1 MRDTKTNRQIWQLV
15 MLVIILGAT
24 AVLLILFVDVAAVY
38 QELRRARPVY
48 MLASSLFLLAGLA
61 CFAARWR
68 FLLQNKPGFWR
79 TFHACNIGHA
89 GNILLPGRVGEPARI
104 VVMGQDETVSYT
116 EATSSF
122 VVERLFEQMMR
133 LLALATA
140 VTLGSGI
147 KPTPGAMAGGI
158 LFLAV
163 MFSLIFWL
171 VRRRER
177 TVRWGTA
184 VLSKLPRVTPEKA
197 EHWLNDLL
205 DNLQYVS
212 SLSHT
217 AQTIGWSFLS
227 WFCFWAFFYL
237 ALLALGDRIPAA
249 NRLPISIGALALS
262 PPSAATQPGLFHGSV
277 IIPLTAVGF
286 DRNILTAY
294 AILLHAIEMF
304 WIILLAIIGLWW
316 TGVSVTAVG
325 RKP

>member
-1 MRDTKTNRQIWQLV
+1 MQSKNRTLWQ
-15 MLVIILGAT
+15 MIGLGIVVVALIVL
-24 AVLLILFVDVAAVY
+24 AVAFVDVTAVY

-48 MLASSLFLLAGLA
+48 LLASSLFLLAGLA

-68 FLLQNKPGFWR
+68 FLLRGQPGFWH

-89 GNILLPGRVGEPARI
+89 GNMLLPGRVGEPARI
-104 VVMGQDETVSYT
+104 VVMGQDGSVSYT

-133 LLALATA
+133 LLALGTA

-147 KPTPGAMAGGI
+147 TITPGTVGAA
-158 LFLAV
+158 LLLLAS

-171 VRRRER
+171 VRNREITHR
-177 TVRWGTA
+177 KGTA
-184 VLSKLPRVTPEKA
+184 MLSKLPRVTPEKA
-197 EHWLNDLL
+197 DHWLNDLL

-217 AQTIGWSFLS
+217 TQTIGWSLLS
-227 WFCFWAFFYL
+227 WLCFWAFFYVV
-237 ALLALGDRIPAA
+237 LLALGDQIAA
-249 NRLPISIGALALS
+249 ADRLPISIGALALS

-277 IIPLTAVGF
+277 VIPLTAVGY
-286 DRNILTAY
+286 DRNLLTAY
-294 AILLHAIEMF
+294 AILLHIIEMF
-304 WIILLAIIGLWW
+304 WIVSLSMIGLVQ
-316 TGVSVTAVG
+316 TGLSVSSII